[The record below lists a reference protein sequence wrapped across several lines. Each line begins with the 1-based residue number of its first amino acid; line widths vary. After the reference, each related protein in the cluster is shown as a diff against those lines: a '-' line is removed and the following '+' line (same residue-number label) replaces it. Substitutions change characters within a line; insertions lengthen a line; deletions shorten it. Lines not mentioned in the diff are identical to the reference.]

1 MAKSIYRTRHHY
13 WPILLGYYLS
23 HFIAIGLIFM
33 QIYFMNNLLDDQFW
47 TQGFSIFETFLE
59 SPVTRSDSLSLLF
72 PYTIKVNHNHNKD
85 ALEQSFDEYYF
96 IL

>member
-1 MAKSIYRTRHHY
+1 MAKSIYHTRHHY

-72 PYTIKVNHNHNKD
+72 PYTIKVNYNHNKNV
-85 ALEQSFDEYYF
+85 LEQSFDEYYF